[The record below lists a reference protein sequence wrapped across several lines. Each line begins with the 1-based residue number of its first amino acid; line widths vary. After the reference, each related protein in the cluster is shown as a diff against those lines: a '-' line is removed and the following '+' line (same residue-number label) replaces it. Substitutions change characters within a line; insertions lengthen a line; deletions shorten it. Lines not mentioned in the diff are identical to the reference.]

1 MTTYLIW
8 TGVICICL
16 LISMQSLRLRYIPGM
31 DMNRYIPSRLP
42 VFLIFIILAGLYTFR
57 WCNGTDFFNYYM
69 DFYSSRNESISYITE
84 QRDFLFAL
92 ITYITRNFISENFL
106 VYNAILAVCTYAP
119 ILIVMRK
126 YSFNFSITVL
136 LYILS
141 TACFRPYNTVRQG
154 IAVAIM
160 FGAFPFLME
169 KRNKKF
175 IFCSLIAFC
184 FHPTS
189 AIAACVMM
197 FCHSDF
203 LSRKIWYF
211 LVLFLGSGVA
221 LRSIWNRLMNL
232 LNVIGQTKMATD
244 YADALSGSTGV
255 NILHVLVAV
264 VPLVL
269 MILYRNNLLN
279 TEDNAEYE
287 FNSFYM
293 NCLLFY
299 VGFVLIGMYN
309 PIFARMGQFF
319 ELYLLMLYPKL
330 IEKVSGSSKK
340 VMTIFVLTAYFAYFL
355 IVLPRGGN
363 YVPYQ
368 FNHYSL
374 EGIIMWQ

>member
-16 LISMQSLRLRYIPGM
+16 LIAMQSLRLRYIPGM
-31 DMNRYIPSRLP
+31 DMSRYVPSRFP
-42 VFLIFIILAGLYTFR
+42 VFVIFIILAGLYTFR

-69 DFYSSRNESISYITE
+69 DFYSSRNESISYVTE

-92 ITYITRNFISENFL
+92 ITYITRNFISNNFL
-106 VYNAILAVCTYAP
+106 VYNAILAICTYAP

-126 YSFNFSITVL
+126 YSYDFSITVL

-160 FGAFPFLME
+160 FGAFPLLME
-169 KRNKKF
+169 RRNMKF
-175 IFCSLIAFC
+175 IFCSLIAFY

-189 AIAACVMM
+189 AIAACIMM

-203 LSRKIWYF
+203 LSRRIRYL

-221 LRSIWNRLMNL
+221 LRSIWNRLINL
-232 LNVIGQTKMATD
+232 LSAIGQTKMAAD

-255 NILHVLVAV
+255 NILHVLVVV

-269 MILYRNNLLN
+269 MVLYRNNLLN
-279 TEDNAEYE
+279 TEDGAEYE

-293 NCLLFY
+293 NCMLFY

-309 PIFARMGQFF
+309 PIFARMGQFI
-319 ELYLLMLYPKL
+319 ELFMLMLYPKL

-340 VMTIFVLTAYFAYFL
+340 IMTFLVLVAYFAYFL

-363 YVPYQ
+363 LVPYQ
-368 FNHYSL
+368 FNIYSL
-374 EGIIMWQ
+374 EGIVMGY

>member
-8 TGVICICL
+8 MGVICICL
-16 LISMQSLRLRYIPGM
+16 LIAMQSSRWRYIPEIA
-31 DMNRYIPSRLP
+31 MNRYIPSRLP
-42 VFLIFIILAGLYTFR
+42 VFLIFIILASLYTFR

-69 DFYSSRNESISYITE
+69 DFYSSRNESISYVTE

-92 ITYITRNFISENFL
+92 ITYITRNFISDNFL

-126 YSFNFSITVL
+126 YSYDFSITVL
-136 LYILS
+136 LYFLS
-141 TACFRPYNTVRQG
+141 TAYFIPYNTVRQG

-160 FGAFPFLME
+160 FGAFPFLMQ
-169 KRNKKF
+169 KRKNKF

-189 AIAACVMM
+189 AIAAGVMM

-203 LSRKIWYF
+203 LSRKIRYL
-211 LVLFLGSGVA
+211 LVIFVSSGVA

-232 LNVIGQTKMATD
+232 LSAIGQTKMATD
-244 YADALSGSTGV
+244 YADTLSGSTSV
-255 NILHVLVAV
+255 NILHVLVAIL
-264 VPLVL
+264 PLVV
-269 MILYRNNLLN
+269 MILYRRNLLN
-279 TEDNAEYE
+279 TEDNVEYE

-299 VGFVLIGMYN
+299 GGFVLIGMYN
-309 PIFARMGQFF
+309 PIFVRMGQFF

-330 IEKVSGSSKK
+330 IEKTSGSSKK
-340 VMTIFVLTAYFAYFL
+340 IMIFFVLMAYFAYFL

-374 EGIIMWQ
+374 EGVIMW